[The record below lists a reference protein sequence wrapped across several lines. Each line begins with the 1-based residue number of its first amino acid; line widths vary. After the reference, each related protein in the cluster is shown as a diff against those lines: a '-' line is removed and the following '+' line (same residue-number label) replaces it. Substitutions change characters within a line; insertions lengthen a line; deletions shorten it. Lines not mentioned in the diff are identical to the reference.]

1 MKTVPRHLFIPETE
15 RALAYTDRPV
25 IIGEGQ
31 TISQPYIVALMT
43 ELMDLSGGER
53 VLEIG
58 TGSGY
63 QAAVL
68 AETAAEVFSIEIKPL
83 LHERAARAL
92 ASLSYDSVTTKAA
105 DGYFGWEE
113 YAPFDAIMITAAA
126 DHVPPPLLDQLKT
139 GGYLI
144 MPLGDPMG
152 YQQLIRVQKLEDDY
166 ILEQITGV
174 IFVPMT
180 GTALG
185 DPGR

>member
-1 MKTVPRHLFIPETE
+1 
-15 RALAYTDRPV
+15 
-25 IIGEGQ
+25 
-31 TISQPYIVALMT
+31 
-43 ELMDLSGGER
+43 
-53 VLEIG
+53 
-58 TGSGY
+58 
-63 QAAVL
+63 
-68 AETAAEVFSIEIKPL
+68 
-83 LHERAARAL
+83 L
-92 ASLSYDSVTTKAA
+92 ASLSYDSVKTKAA

-139 GGYLI
+139 GGYLV

-152 YQQLIRVQKLEDDY
+152 FQQLIRIEKLEDDY